1 MATDLDA
8 LIREARSFEDPSPR
22 DRAVVRRAVELRV
35 AGGLVALSG
44 DGGALAG
51 VAPRRSR
58 TARRAAQRSSVSAGV
73 LPALVFSVLGGVSA
87 DLSVSERRDVEASVM
102 SSSASSSAAAERA
115 PASMEPAPPVTA
127 PPAIAAL
134 EAESTP
140 APPAASDPSARV
152 TSARR
157 RAPAARASAAEG
169 SAAASTGE
177 KQGNL
182 AAESRALAAVQRALR
197 DGEGELALRLLDAQD
212 REFARGVLGEERA
225 AARVLGSCSAGKT
238 LEAARARASFEARYP
253 GSALL
258 ARVRSGCAAS
268 TVR

>member
-134 EAESTP
+134 EAESAP
-140 APPAASDPSARV
+140 APPALHPSARV
-152 TSARR
+152 TPARR
-157 RAPAARASAAEG
+157 RAPEARASAAEG

-238 LEAARARASFEARYP
+238 LEAARARAAFEARYP